1 MSENKK
7 EKKPNKLI
15 KIILVALI
23 VILAG
28 GAGVFVGA
36 KFLNTSKAATTTSAT
51 AAKPATPKL
60 TINTDTSTVN
70 TDTKYSY
77 EISKYTYQISDDF
90 LVNLANTDSKRYLKT
105 KIYIGYDNS
114 KMASELSANK
124 AVIRD
129 AINSV
134 LRTKKAED
142 ITPKG
147 VEDLKK
153 EILDRISPIFQNGKP
168 NNIYFYDILVQ

>member
-7 EKKPNKLI
+7 EKPKKKSI
-15 KIILVALI
+15 KIILIALI
-23 VILAG
+23 VILAAAG
-28 GAGVFVGA
+28 GVFVGA
-36 KFLNTSKAATTTSAT
+36 KFLGTTKTVTTTAAA
-51 AAKPATPKL
+51 AAKPETPKI
-60 TINTDTSTVN
+60 TINTDTSTVS

-77 EISKYTYQISDDF
+77 EISKYTYQITDDF
-90 LVNLANTDSKRYLKT
+90 LVNLADTDSKRYLKT
-105 KIYIGYDNS
+105 KIFIGYDNS
-114 KMASELSANK
+114 KMASELSSNK

-134 LRTKKAED
+134 LRTKKASD